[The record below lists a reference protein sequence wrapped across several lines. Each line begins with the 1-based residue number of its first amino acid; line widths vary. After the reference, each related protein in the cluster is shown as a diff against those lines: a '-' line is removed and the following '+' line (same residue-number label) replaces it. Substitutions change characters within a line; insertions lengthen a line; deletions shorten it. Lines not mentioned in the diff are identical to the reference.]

1 MSSAKPVYLMAFS
14 QYNTLSQVRG
24 FTNLN
29 GYTYQEHIT
38 KTLKDVLTNEQ
49 EKQVLSAPT
58 IEDVLTL
65 LVIFGIN
72 YTHDF
77 ALSQDFDADRI

>member
-24 FTNLN
+24 FTNFN
-29 GYTYQEHIT
+29 GDTYQKHIT
-38 KTLKDVLTNEQ
+38 MQLKDVLTNEQ

-58 IEDVLTL
+58 IEDVLHL

-77 ALSQDFDADRI
+77 AQSYDCDADRI